1 MPLKYALYPNP
12 FRKKEYMASVQP
24 DRISTLDDL
33 LKDMVKQS
41 RHHSAAELHGILTL
55 FLETVNDHLQK
66 NHHIHL
72 PFLKITTSIS
82 GKFADEQDRF
92 DPKRHRVNVKV
103 NPGKELTAFTKQL
116 KVQKVSPTRP
126 TPCIRSVWTFNQLGS
141 QTATPGEAVEIK
153 GMHLKI
159 DKSDPRQG
167 LFLTGAGL
175 PNLHITRLYH
185 NLSTRLFFEMPQ
197 DVPAGEYRFMIRTT
211 VGNSTELRQGY
222 SSSTIQVPP
231 SAPRV

>member
-24 DRISTLDDL
+24 DRISTLDDV
-33 LKDMVKQS
+33 LKDMTQRS
-41 RHHSAAELHGILTL
+41 RRYSAVELQGIFEL
-55 FLETVNDHLQK
+55 FLETVDYLLQK

-82 GKFADEQDRF
+82 GKFTDEQDRF

-103 NPGKELTAFTKQL
+103 NPGKELTALTRQI

-126 TPCIRSVWTFNQLGS
+126 DPWIRSVWTFNPLGS
-141 QTATPGEAVEIK
+141 RIATSGEAVEIK

-159 DKSDPRQG
+159 DESDPRQG
-167 LFLTGAGL
+167 LFLAGADL
-175 PNLHITRLYH
+175 ADIRVTRLYH
-185 NLSTRLFFEMPQ
+185 NLSTRLLFVMPQ
-197 DVPAGEYRFMIRTT
+197 DVPAGEYRLMIRTM

-222 SSSTIQVPP
+222 SSATIQVQL
-231 SAPRV
+231 SAPRA